1 MRRVLGV
8 DGARSAWVAVV
19 LEAGAFTGCVVE
31 ETLEDLLRAH
41 PDAAAFGIDV
51 PIGLPTGATRPAD
64 AAARDFVGPRRS
76 SVFDVPP
83 DAVLRAPSY
92 AEANALSKQRSGR
105 GLSRQSYALRAKIL
119 EADRLADDPRVHE
132 VHPEVSFR
140 ALKGAPLESTKRS
153 WNGLNERI
161 GLLAAAGVALPEELP
176 CGRVAADDV
185 VDAAAAAWS
194 AERIR
199 RGVAVALPADA
210 RPADAR
216 PSEGAPSGDA
226 RIGRI
231 WY

>member
-19 LEAGAFTGCVVE
+19 LEGGAFAGCVVE
-31 ETLEDLLRAH
+31 ETLEALLRDH
-41 PDAAAFGIDV
+41 PNASAFGIDV
-51 PIGLPTGATRPAD
+51 PIGLPTSATRPAD
-64 AAARDFVGPRRS
+64 AAARAFVGPRRS

-83 DAVLRAPSY
+83 DAVLRASGY
-92 AEANALSKQRSGR
+92 AEANALSRQRFGR
-105 GLSRQSYALRAKIL
+105 GLSRQSYALRAKIR

-140 ALKGAPLESTKRS
+140 ALKGAPLETSKRS

-161 GLLAAAGVALPEELP
+161 ALLAEAGVALPEELP
-176 CGRVAADDV
+176 CGTVAADDV

-199 RGVAVALPADA
+199 LGEAVALPEDAPQSGDA
-210 RPADAR
+210 RR
-216 PSEGAPSGDA
+216 GDA